1 MKYIVTTGNTWID
14 IDGLACVIAYNE
26 LLTHEKKDSI
36 ASLQAVWNYTI
47 PEDVKE
53 WGLQYNNE
61 YIPQPDD
68 RYVVMDVS
76 HVAYIRSF
84 VDEDKIIELY
94 DHHFGFEEYWAKKL
108 GDNAHI
114 EKVGS
119 CATLVIEEWLK
130 RLPKVNPSSQSA
142 NLLGLSIVSNTLN
155 FKSLV
160 TDRRDRIAL
169 EYLLPYMTLG
179 DDWIASYFK
188 GQDDHV
194 FANPEDSIHNDTKI
208 IVTPFIAGNLAIAQ
222 LELWEG
228 ESFIEK
234 NMAAINQMIQTCA
247 APHWVLTVV
256 SIKDGHNYLYT
267 TSQAVKDVLK
277 EKIGAVFEGDRGTT
291 KTLMLRKEILRELKA

>member
-36 ASLQAVWNYTI
+36 ASLQAIWNYTI
-47 PEDVKE
+47 PESVKD
-53 WGLQYNNE
+53 WGLKYENE
-61 YIPQPDD
+61 YIPQPGD

-76 HVAYIRSF
+76 HVTYIHGF
-84 VDEDKIIELY
+84 LNEDKIIELY
-94 DHHFGFEEYWAKKL
+94 DHHFGFEDYWERKL
-108 GDNAHI
+108 GERTHI

-119 CATLVIEEWLK
+119 CSTLVVEQWRK
-130 RLPKVNPSSQSA
+130 RLPKVNLSSQSA
-142 NLLGLSIVSNTLN
+142 NLLGLSIISNTLN

-160 TDRRDRIAL
+160 TDKRDRVAL

-179 DDWIASYFK
+179 DGWIANYFK

-228 ESFIEK
+228 ESFIEE
-234 NMAAINQMIQTCA
+234 NMTVIKQMIQTSEA
-247 APHWVLTVV
+247 VHWLLTVV

-267 TSQAVKDVLK
+267 TSQEVKKVLTD
-277 EKIGAVFEGDRGTT
+277 KIGATFEGDRGTT
-291 KTLMLRKEILRELKA
+291 ETLMLRKEILRELKA